1 MGAAYPIKPCST
13 QRLPDLWGTSAWNQ
27 PIRLRRDYD
36 LRTEMENIDEK
47 PLRGLPYVKQINRGE
62 VDATICD

>member
-1 MGAAYPIKPCST
+1 
-13 QRLPDLWGTSAWNQ
+13 
-27 PIRLRRDYD
+27 
-36 LRTEMENIDEK
+36 MENIDEK